1 MATKNKI
8 MKALSNLK
16 PLIVLYVL
24 LNCMSCDEKPDL
36 PDFKPIE
43 GRYSARVATDWMNL
57 ATEMVK
63 SRALPPPPTIRIFA
77 YSSLTLYESQLPEM
91 KDHQS
96 MYTFF
101 SGQQVAFNAN
111 GRYYGPAAAN
121 SAMAAIL
128 RKFNPAAA
136 NIRTIDSLESVYNAF
151 FKNVTDADRLNESID
166 YGIRVADAIFEW
178 SKSDGFSTP
187 CPAWVLP
194 VGPGLWEPT
203 PPGFFPATGA
213 CQGNVRTF
221 LKDITKLADPGP
233 PPAFSLTPTS
243 EYYKSA
249 DEILQYSKKLTRK
262 DSLLASS
269 WRDIPPVNYN
279 TPSHMNKLLT
289 IFLSSKTSFLN
300 EVVVVYAKHNIA
312 MFDAINSVF
321 AAKFKYNQMR
331 PITYIRREMSQSNFN
346 TIIPTLQHPS
356 YPSALA
362 GVSSAGAGIWEKALG
377 AEYAFTDQ
385 TQDKLYG
392 SFAYNSIQ
400 DFILQISEQ
409 RISSGIN
416 FRFSVDAGKQIG
428 KKIAEQVNQ
437 LPFKIK

>member
-1 MATKNKI
+1 
-8 MKALSNLK
+8 MKALS
-16 PLIVLYVL
+16 IVRPAIILGVL
-24 LNCMSCDEKPDL
+24 LNCISCDEKPEL
-36 PDFKPIE
+36 PDQNPVA
-43 GRYSARVATDWMNL
+43 GRYSAKVATDWMNL

-63 SRALPPPPTIRIFA
+63 SRALPPPPTIRIFT
-77 YSSLTLYESQLPEM
+77 YSSLALYESQLPEM
-91 KDHQS
+91 KDYQS
-96 MYTFF
+96 MYTYF

-136 NIRTIDSLESVYNAF
+136 NIKTIDSLESIYNAF

-166 YGIRVADAIFEW
+166 YGNRVADAIFEW

-187 CPAWVLP
+187 CPAWVAP

-213 CQGNVRTF
+213 CQGNIRTF

-233 PPAFSLTPTS
+233 SPVFSLLPGS
-243 EYYKSA
+243 EYYKAA
-249 DEILQYSKKLTRK
+249 DEVFQYSKKLTRK
-262 DSLLASS
+262 DSLLAIS

-289 IFLSSKTSFLN
+289 IFLSSKTSYLN

-312 MFDAINSVF
+312 MFDAINTVF

-346 TIIPTLQHPS
+346 TVIPTLQHPS
-356 YPSALA
+356 YPSAIA
-362 GVSSAGAGIWEKALG
+362 GVSSAGAGIWEKVLG
-377 AEYAFTDQ
+377 PGYAFTDQ
-385 TQDKLYG
+385 TQEKLYG
-392 SFAYNSIQ
+392 AFTYKSIL
-400 DFILQISEQ
+400 DFINQTGEQ

-416 FRFSVDAGKQIG
+416 FRFSVEAGKLIG
-428 KKIAEQVNQ
+428 KKIAEQVDQ
-437 LPFKIK
+437 LPFTVK

>member
-1 MATKNKI
+1 
-8 MKALSNLK
+8 MKALSNLR
-16 PLIVLYVL
+16 PAIILVVL
-24 LNCMSCDEKPDL
+24 LNCISCNEKSDVPDL
-36 PDFKPIE
+36 SPIA
-43 GRYSARVATDWMNL
+43 GRYSAKVATDWMNL
-57 ATEMVK
+57 ATEMIK

-77 YSSLTLYESQLPEM
+77 YSSLVLYESQLPEM
-91 KDHQS
+91 KDYQS
-96 MYTFF
+96 MFTHF
-101 SGQQVAFNAN
+101 SGQQVVYNTN
-111 GRYYGPAAAN
+111 GQYYGPAAAN

-166 YGIRVADAIFEW
+166 YGKKVADAIFEW

-187 CPAWVLP
+187 CAAWVPP

-213 CQGNVRTF
+213 CQGNIRTF
-221 LKDITKLADPGP
+221 LKDITKQADPGP
-233 PPAFSLTPTS
+233 PPAFSLTPES
-243 EYYKSA
+243 EYHKAA
-249 DEILQYSKKLTRK
+249 DEVLQYSKKLTRK
-262 DSLLASS
+262 DSLLATS

-289 IFLSSKTSFLN
+289 NFLSAKTSFLN
-300 EVVVVYAKHNIA
+300 EVVVAYAKHNIA
-312 MFDAINSVF
+312 MFDAINTVF

-346 TIIPTLQHPS
+346 TVIPTLQHPS
-356 YPSALA
+356 YPSAIA
-362 GVSSAGAGIWEKALG
+362 GVNSAGAGIWEKVLG
-377 AEYAFTDQ
+377 PDYAFTDQ
-385 TQDKLYG
+385 TQEKLYG

-400 DFILQISEQ
+400 DFINQTAEQ